1 MGVDL
6 HVIVDGVHTIYTT
19 ITDSLGTGLLSKANT
34 IVAGSTIYFMLGFSV
49 YVLLVVWDYYNR
61 GIDESIL
68 ELTKRVI
75 GWFVIFILAL
85 NASNYLSLAEAIY
98 NLPDTLSSWIS
109 GKTIGKELFDS
120 VFVKL
125 EEQING
131 MYGAMEDSSISSQIL
146 LGLSIVIVVIA
157 GYGGIAAIVGMF
169 LVAKASLALVLVLGP
184 LFIGSMLFSSTR
196 QYGMNWIAQCLNYSL
211 TVTLYTIV
219 MAVYETI
226 LSNIKLK
233 TTEHHDKIIVG
244 ASGKPAAH
252 WEIESGRATVKEV
265 TKQVVDA
272 LDAVPFSITVLVAT
286 ILGVIL
292 AYSVPSIAAALVG
305 GNSISGH
312 TRLTPMGFLTN
323 PVKGAAK
330 MAGGLANRVMAPYR
344 ANQAQRSQA
353 RTIAMAAKM
362 MKDQK

>member
-1 MGVDL
+1 MSNL
-6 HVIVDGVHTIYTT
+6 AVIVDGIHTIYTT
-19 ITDSLGTGLLSKANT
+19 ITDSLGTGLLSKAT
-34 IVAGSTIYFMLGFSV
+34 TLIAGSTIYFMLGFSV
-49 YVLLVVWDYYNR
+49 YVLLVIWDYYNR
-61 GIDESIL
+61 GIDESVL

-85 NASNYLSLAEAIY
+85 NAANYLELAKGIY
-98 NLPDTLSSWIS
+98 NLPDTLSQWIS
-109 GKTIGKELFDS
+109 GKTMGKEFFDN
-120 VFVKL
+120 VFLKL
-125 EEQING
+125 EGQIDG
-131 MYGAMEDSSISSQIL
+131 IYKAVGDAPLESQIL
-146 LGLSIVIVVIA
+146 LILSIVIIALA

-169 LVAKASLALVLVLGP
+169 LVAKASLAMVLVLGP
-184 LFIGSMLFSSTR
+184 LFIGSMLFPSTR

-211 TVTLYTIV
+211 TVTLYTVVI
-219 MAVYETI
+219 AVYETV
-226 LSNIKLK
+226 LSSLKLK
-233 TTEHHDKIIVG
+233 TTEHHDKILVG

-252 WEIESGRATVKEV
+252 WEIENGHATVKEV
-265 TKQVVDA
+265 TTQVVDA
-272 LDAVPFSITVLVAT
+272 VHAMPFALTLLVAT
-286 ILGVIL
+286 ILGIIL

-312 TRLTPMGFLTN
+312 TRLTPAGFLMN

-362 MKDQK
+362 MRDQK